1 MASDVDR
8 NVNML
13 FKVAFLGLKSVT
25 SLEAVAYHTLEYMN
39 RDPDAK
45 ILKKHIDKGG
55 NLSFSVCQPEYEQE
69 LDRRMKQEGIIHFKS
84 STATLGGNK
93 IFMFAEKDAK
103 AVEQIL
109 SEMRLE
115 HGKGGLL
122 DKQMMNDLSEGSLK
136 KITGLNK
143 YEATMFC
150 DMAKGNGI
158 NVALE
163 NPDTGTYNLV
173 YRMEDQNKINN
184 MKMTIAIQE
193 ADPLVYS
200 GIRKQLDFEEKKML
214 GLMDEAEKYQSNKP
228 YYLIDLDGNIACI
241 KEEKVTFWE
250 PGGQQIVI
258 NSDDLDRNETVR
270 SMIGTMNNP
279 AKFRQEEMEWY
290 NNLTPQSKVNAV
302 IGRDKESGRPDLTN
316 EEIEAMRKMQD
327 ARELYEAKLAMDN
340 PDLELYSYSYLNN
353 EMKMAEFVE
362 YEKINAEFVHD
373 KTESMEQ
380 EVPVIYDD
388 ARSLFRGFHEEK
400 EELDQKIE
408 ELGDAIMDDRD
419 IDELMDEFEKDD
431 KWSDL
436 YHDENAN
443 YIWDEFEDPYD
454 NMEV

>member
-1 MASDVDR
+1 
-8 NVNML
+8 
-13 FKVAFLGLKSVT
+13 
-25 SLEAVAYHTLEYMN
+25 
-39 RDPDAK
+39 
-45 ILKKHIDKGG
+45 
-55 NLSFSVCQPEYEQE
+55 
-69 LDRRMKQEGIIHFKS
+69 
-84 STATLGGNK
+84 
-93 IFMFAEKDAK
+93 
-103 AVEQIL
+103 
-109 SEMRLE
+109 
-115 HGKGGLL
+115 
-122 DKQMMNDLSEGSLK
+122 
-136 KITGLNK
+136 
-143 YEATMFC
+143 
-150 DMAKGNGI
+150 
-158 NVALE
+158 
-163 NPDTGTYNLV
+163 
-173 YRMEDQNKINN
+173 
-184 MKMTIAIQE
+184 
-193 ADPLVYS
+193 
-200 GIRKQLDFEEKKML
+200 
-214 GLMDEAEKYQSNKP
+214 MDEAEKYQSNKP

-400 EELDQKIE
+400 EELDPKIE

-443 YIWDEFEDPYD
+443 YIWDEFEDHDD